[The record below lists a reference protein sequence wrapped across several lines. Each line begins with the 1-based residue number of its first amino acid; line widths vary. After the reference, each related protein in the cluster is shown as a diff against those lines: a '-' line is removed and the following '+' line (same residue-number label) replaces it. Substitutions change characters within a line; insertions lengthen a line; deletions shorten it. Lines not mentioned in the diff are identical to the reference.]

1 MHSLIAATARREPM
15 HRRPIHRKA
24 AARFPAAFRALFRFP
39 TRTVRK
45 PQEAVILATIT
56 ACLMVETNIG
66 NRAGTL
72 GTTGTERAARS
83 PAGRVRLAASAAS
96 RSASMNPPRN
106 RECTRHGRTKKA
118 NPPHPPSLSK
128 SFSLAPV
135 FLGLALHRWSRRVL
149 HLEPISR
156 AA

>member
-1 MHSLIAATARREPM
+1 MRSLIAATARREPM

-45 PQEAVILATIT
+45 PQEAVILVTIT
-56 ACLMVETNIG
+56 ACLMVETDD
-66 NRAGTL
+66 RQW
-72 GTTGTERAARS
+72 
-83 PAGRVRLAASAAS
+83 GRHTRDH
-96 RSASMNPPRN
+96 RN
-106 RECTRHGRTKKA
+106 RESGKKSRRPYA
-118 NPPHPPSLSK
+118 PCRQRRIEVGVGDPPSLSK

-135 FLGLALHRWSRRVL
+135 FLGLALHRWSRRVR
-149 HLEPISR
+149 HFEPISR